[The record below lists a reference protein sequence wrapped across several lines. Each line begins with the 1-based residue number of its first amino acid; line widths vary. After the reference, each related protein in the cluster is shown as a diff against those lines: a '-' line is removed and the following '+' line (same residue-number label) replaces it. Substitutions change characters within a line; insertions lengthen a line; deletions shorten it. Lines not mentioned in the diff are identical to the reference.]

1 MLSVSVLMYFRWIV
15 QKSNSIKN
23 ELSIASENYNIYIY
37 KMSETSSFSIKHW
50 SEDDRPR
57 EKLLNKGRTALSDAE
72 LVAILIGSGSR
83 NESAVE
89 LCKRILAS
97 VENNLNELG
106 KLTIPQLM
114 TFKGI
119 GEAKAISI
127 AAALEL
133 GRRRRG
139 EEALEKKKI
148 VSSSSVFELMQPLIV
163 ELQHEEFWVIHLNN
177 SNKIIQKQQL
187 SKGGITGTLVD
198 IRLVLKQALELN
210 ATSLILSHNHPS
222 GTLKPSEA
230 DKQLTKKLKT
240 AAESMDIK
248 VLDHVIVT
256 EKAYFSFADEALL

>member
-1 MLSVSVLMYFRWIV
+1 MES
-15 QKSNSIKN
+15 KN
-23 ELSIASENYNIYIY
+23 
-37 KMSETSSFSIKHW
+37 SFSIKHW

-57 EKLLNKGRTALSDAE
+57 EKLLNKGRAALSDGE

-83 NESAVE
+83 SESAVE

-97 VENNLNELG
+97 VDNNLNELG
-106 KLTIPQLM
+106 KLSIQQLM
-114 TFKGI
+114 AFKGI
-119 GEAKAISI
+119 GEAKAITI

-133 GRRRRG
+133 GRRRRV

-148 VSSSSVFELMQPLIV
+148 TSSTSVFELMHPLFG
-163 ELQHEEFWVIHLNN
+163 ELQHEEFWIVYLNN
-177 SNKIIQKQQL
+177 SNKVIQKQQL

-198 IRLVLKQALELN
+198 VRLVLKQALELN
-210 ATSLILSHNHPS
+210 ATGIILVHNHPS

-230 DKQLTKKLKT
+230 DKQLTKKLKI